1 MYAGPYNDVDQSQ
14 TEVTILPDPGCR
26 DFGDVRTSAA
36 RAAADFGSSP
46 VAPGPDP
53 TVRPP
58 VGVGVYEGF
67 FEAGVGALFGCE
79 EEALPKVRPV
89 DVKLSD
95 FSLPKQLPMSD
106 GLRENIFKP
115 VTSTAPKNM
124 GGLYSAGVVELWES
138 AERDARVDIITSAQ
152 HSHCHCQCQMRGP
165 IGWGSCLA

>member
-1 MYAGPYNDVDQSQ
+1 M
-14 TEVTILPDPGCR
+14 TILPVPCCR

-58 VGVGVYEGF
+58 VGVGVYDGF

-106 GLRENIFKP
+106 GLQEKTIKP
-115 VTSTAPKNM
+115 TTSTATKSTS
-124 GGLYSAGVVELWES
+124 GLESAGVVELWES
-138 AERDARVDIITSAQ
+138 AERDARVGIITSAQ

-165 IGWGSCLA
+165 IGWGNCSA